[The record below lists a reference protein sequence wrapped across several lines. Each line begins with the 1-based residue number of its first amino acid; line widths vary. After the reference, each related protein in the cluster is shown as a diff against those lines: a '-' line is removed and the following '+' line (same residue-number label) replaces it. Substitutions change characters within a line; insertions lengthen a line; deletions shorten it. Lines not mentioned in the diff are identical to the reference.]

1 MELFDDIARNPRLE
15 ILLNTEVGRDLTLAD
30 LRARHQGVIWA
41 GGAPTDR
48 QLALPGF
55 DLPGVSSATSFVGW
69 YNGHPDFADLDVDLD
84 TERVVVVGN
93 GNVALDVARILVADP
108 GTLAATDISRPAL
121 AKLRSSSVR
130 EVVVMGRR
138 GPAHAAFTL
147 PELIGLVDSG
157 VPVTVDAADLEA
169 LPAPAD
175 LDTTTRAKLDL
186 LAECAARPE
195 PEGRRI
201 RLAFFASPMKV
212 TAGADGRAST
222 LTAGR
227 NRPVTDDSGAA
238 VGIEP
243 TGETVGLETGL
254 VLTSVGYRGVAVPGL
269 PFDDAAGII
278 PHLDGRVLDGT
289 EPVPGMYVTG
299 WIKRGPSGFIGTN
312 KTDSAQTVA
321 SLLDDLESNA
331 TEASAP
337 RRRRLLG
344 RRLGVASSV
353 AGLD

>member
-1 MELFDDIARNPRLE
+1 MSDTGKRDNDGMALTAAEYALGV
-15 ILLNTEVGRDLTLAD
+15 LNAAQRRAAERRIGRDPAFAREVAFWEERLGGLASAIPEVAPPHG
-30 LRARHQGVIWA
+30 LWSRIEAGLGRAA
-41 GGAPTDR
+41 GAHGER
-48 QLALPGF
+48 VGLWRSLNFWRGLALGA
-55 DLPGVSSATSFVGW
+55 S
-69 YNGHPDFADLDVDLD
+69 
-84 TERVVVVGN
+84 
-93 GNVALDVARILVADP
+93 
-108 GTLAATDISRPAL
+108 AL
-121 AKLRSSSVR
+121 A
-130 EVVVMGRR
+130 
-138 GPAHAAFTL
+138 
-147 PELIGLVDSG
+147 
-157 VPVTVDAADLEA
+157 
-169 LPAPAD
+169 
-175 LDTTTRAKLDL
+175 
-186 LAECAARPE
+186 
-195 PEGRRI
+195 
-201 RLAFFASPMKV
+201 
-212 TAGADGRAST
+212 
-222 LTAGR
+222 AGR
-227 NRPVTDDSGAA
+227 NRPVVDDSGAA
-238 VGIEP
+238 VGIER